1 MKPCGGTALMKRRIA
16 AGMGWLTLGNVVLA
30 VAPVRRR
37 RTQRPHQGHRPLLG
51 RYDHGL
57 AHRVQEFAHRDL
69 TAEALLDR
77 QSSKSASLPNCEAK
91 LMIVSRSARGRS
103 ISLASLETWREPG
116 DFSPGPA
123 PRLLRID
130 RTTDEV
136 VAVGEGPTQAR
147 LGDKDG
153 QCGAQPFV
161 FSRFGV
167 D

>member
-1 MKPCGGTALMKRRIA
+1 
-16 AGMGWLTLGNVVLA
+16 
-30 VAPVRRR
+30 
-37 RTQRPHQGHRPLLG
+37 
-51 RYDHGL
+51 
-57 AHRVQEFAHRDL
+57 
-69 TAEALLDR
+69 
-77 QSSKSASLPNCEAK
+77 
-91 LMIVSRSARGRS
+91 MIVSRSARGRS